1 MEAWDIN
8 SKTNSPV
15 QMRSPLIFKF
25 GGASVKDAESVK
37 NVAKIIGQYNQRP
50 IVVVVS
56 AMGKTTNAFEEVVSA
71 YAANKKGKEEQINKL
86 LARIQELH
94 LGIINNL
101 FDEPEEITRQVKE
114 FIESARNSTRQ
125 KYVNY
130 SEAYDAIVHH
140 GELISTRII
149 AAYIGSFRDTV
160 WHDTKKLIKTDDHFR
175 RATVKWEDTEQAIQ
189 STIVEDSVHV
199 VQGFIGSTENE
210 KPTTL
215 GREGSD
221 YTGAV
226 FAYCLNA
233 SSLTIWKDVP
243 GMLNGDPKI
252 FNNTTK
258 IDSIPFNEAIE
269 LAFYGA
275 SIIHPKTIQPLKK
288 KNIPLQIKSFI
299 HPSKS
304 GTTIGGIEH
313 PVPQVAN
320 FILKKNQF
328 LLQISTK
335 DLAFIA
341 EHHLSAV
348 YQLFAQK
355 GIVVNLMRN
364 TATKAMFCI
373 NNDTIIL
380 PEIMTELEKTFEVEW
395 TDAVELLTIRNYNA
409 TDESHETQGLEI
421 LLEQRTPETVQF
433 VFKRS

>member
-1 MEAWDIN
+1 MAAWDIN
-8 SKTNSPV
+8 SRTISLV
-15 QMRSPLIFKF
+15 QMRNPLIFKF

-37 NVAKIIGQYNQRP
+37 NVAKIIGQYDKRP

-71 YAANKKGKEEQINKL
+71 FVADKEGKEEQINTL
-86 LARIQELH
+86 LAGIQEFH

-101 FDEPEEITRQVKE
+101 FDEPAEITSQVKE
-114 FIESARNSTRQ
+114 FIESARKNTRQ
-125 KYVNY
+125 QYADY

-149 AAYIGSFRDTV
+149 AAYVGLSIDTV
-160 WHDTKKLIKTDDHFR
+160 WHDTKKLIKTDDHYR
-175 RATVKWEDTEQAIQ
+175 RATVQWEDTKQAIQ
-189 STIVEDSVHV
+189 TTIIEDSVHV
-199 VQGFIGSTENE
+199 VQGFIGSTANE

-252 FNNTTK
+252 FSNTTK

-299 HPSKS
+299 DPSKS
-304 GTTIGGIEH
+304 GTTIGGMEH

-328 LLQISTK
+328 LLEISTK

-348 YQLFAQK
+348 YHLFAQK

-364 TATKAMFCI
+364 TATRAMFCI
-373 NNDTIIL
+373 NHDTIIV
-380 PEIMTELEKTFEVEW
+380 PEVLTELEKKFELEW
-395 TDAVELLTIRNYNA
+395 TDTVELLTIRHYSA
-409 TDESHETQGLEI
+409 DDEARETQGLEI

>member
-1 MEAWDIN
+1 M
-8 SKTNSPV
+8 K
-15 QMRSPLIFKF
+15 SPLIFKF
-25 GGASVKDAESVK
+25 GGASVKDADSVK
-37 NVAKIIGQYNQRP
+37 NVSKIIDRFDNRP

-56 AMGKTTNAFEEVVSA
+56 AMGKTTNAFEEVVNIFA
-71 YAANKKGKEEQINKL
+71 KDEVNKDVKIDSL
-86 LARIQELH
+86 LSHILDFHLEIIQD
-94 LGIINNL
+94 L
-101 FDEPEEITRQVKE
+101 FDQPSEVVHQVEELIQNTRL
-114 FIESARNSTRQ
+114 STR
-125 KYVNY
+125 KDYSNY

-149 AAYIGSFRDTV
+149 AAYVGLTNKTL
-160 WHDTKKLIKTDDHFR
+160 WHDTRKLIKTDDQFR
-175 RATVKWEDTEQAIQ
+175 RATVLWEDTTRAIQ
-189 STIVEDSVHV
+189 SNIVEDSVHLI
-199 VQGFIGSTENE
+199 QGFIGSTEDGR
-210 KPTTL
+210 PTTL

-226 FAYCLNA
+226 FAYCLDAN
-233 SSLTIWKDVP
+233 SFTIWKDVP

-252 FNNTTK
+252 FRNTTK
-258 IDSIPFNEAIE
+258 IDAIPFNEAIE
-269 LAFYGA
+269 LAFFGA

-299 HPSKS
+299 DSSQP
-304 GTTIGGIEH
+304 GTTIGGVEH

-320 FILKKNQF
+320 FILKKNQL

-348 YQLFAQK
+348 YNLFATK

-373 NNDTIIL
+373 NYDEMIV
-380 PEIMTELEKTFEVEW
+380 PEVLSELKTQFELESTSS
-395 TDAVELLTIRNYNA
+395 VELLTIRHYNRY
-409 TDESHETQGLEI
+409 DEAKETEGLEI

-433 VFKRS
+433 VFKRG

>member
-1 MEAWDIN
+1 MAAWDIN
-8 SKTNSPV
+8 SRTISLV
-15 QMRSPLIFKF
+15 QMRNPLIFKF

-37 NVAKIIGQYNQRP
+37 NVAKIIGQYDKRP

-71 YAANKKGKEEQINKL
+71 FVADKEGKKEQINTL
-86 LARIQELH
+86 LAGIQEFH
-94 LGIINNL
+94 LDIINNL
-101 FDEPEEITRQVKE
+101 FDEPAEITSQVKE
-114 FIESARNSTRQ
+114 FIESARKNTRQ
-125 KYVNY
+125 QYADY

-149 AAYIGSFRDTV
+149 AAYVGLSIDTV
-160 WHDTKKLIKTDDHFR
+160 WHDTKKLIKTDDQFR
-175 RATVKWEDTEQAIQ
+175 RATVKWKETTRAIQ
-189 STIVEDSVHV
+189 TTIIEDSVHV
-199 VQGFIGSTENE
+199 VQGFIGSTANE

-252 FNNTTK
+252 FSNTTK

-299 HPSKS
+299 DPSKS
-304 GTTIGGIEH
+304 GTTIGGMEH

-341 EHHLSAV
+341 EHHLSEV
-348 YQLFAQK
+348 YHLFAQK

-364 TATKAMFCI
+364 TATRAMFCI
-373 NNDTIIL
+373 NHDTIIV
-380 PEIMTELEKTFEVEW
+380 PEVLTELEKKFELEW
-395 TDAVELLTIRNYNA
+395 TDTVELLTIRHYSAN
-409 TDESHETQGLEI
+409 DEARETQGLEI